1 MEGKPTEFRK
11 TKEFLICIDS
21 DGCAIDTM
29 DLKHRKSF
37 APCTVYEWGLEEYR
51 DAIQKRWRE
60 ISLYSMDR
68 GVNRFIGLAK
78 ILKDINENYKH
89 VEDLDS
95 LLNWVQNADELSND
109 SLKRE
114 IERTGSP
121 CLKKVL
127 DWSELVNG
135 SIRMINTDKK
145 VPFDGVREALEKMTG
160 FADIAIVTAANEEEI
175 RKEWV
180 YWDMMEYVEHIYA
193 QEAGSKASTIHSLM
207 SLGYAPDHILMI
219 GDAPAD
225 LKAAQENGVL
235 FYPINVR
242 EEKQCWEE
250 FRREA
255 ANSFRNGIYAGRYQ
269 DEKIT
274 EFYDNLAG

>member
-1 MEGKPTEFRK
+1 MDGKPAEFKK

-37 APCTVYEWGLEEYR
+37 APCTVFVWELEEYSE
-51 DAIQKRWRE
+51 AIQRRWRE

-78 ILKDINENYKH
+78 ILKDIDENYKR

-95 LLNWVQNADELSND
+95 LLKWVEEADELSND
-109 SLKRE
+109 SLKQE
-114 IERTGSP
+114 IGRTGST

-127 DWSELVNG
+127 TWSELVNG
-135 SIRMINTDKK
+135 SIRMINADQKM
-145 VPFDGVREALEKMTG
+145 PFEGVKDALQKMNG
-160 FADIAIVTAANEEEI
+160 FADIAIVTAADEDEI
-175 RKEWV
+175 RKEWD
-180 YWDMMEYVEHIYA
+180 YWKMSGYVNEIYA
-193 QEAGSKASTIHSLM
+193 QEAGSKSKTIHTLK

-225 LKAAQENGVL
+225 LKAAEENGVL

-255 ANSFRNGIYAGRYQ
+255 ANRFRNGIYAGRYQ
-269 DEKIT
+269 QEKIT
-274 EFYDNLAG
+274 EFFDNLSG

>member
-1 MEGKPTEFRK
+1 
-11 TKEFLICIDS
+11 
-21 DGCAIDTM
+21 
-29 DLKHRKSF
+29 
-37 APCTVYEWGLEEYR
+37 
-51 DAIQKRWRE
+51 
-60 ISLYSMDR
+60 MDR

-255 ANSFRNGIYAGRYQ
+255 ANRFRNGIYAGRYQ

>member
-1 MEGKPTEFRK
+1 MEGKPTEFKK

-21 DGCAIDTM
+21 DGCALDTM
-29 DLKHRKSF
+29 DLKHRKSL
-37 APCTVYEWGLEEYR
+37 APCTVYEWGLEEFR
-51 DAIQKRWRE
+51 DAIQRRWRE

-78 ILKDINENYKH
+78 ILKDINENYKR

-95 LLNWVQNADELSND
+95 LLTWVQNQDELSVD
-109 SLKRE
+109 SLKAE
-114 IERTGSP
+114 IERTDSP

-127 DWSELVNG
+127 AWSELVSG
-135 SIRMINTDKK
+135 SIRMIDTDQKI
-145 VPFDGVREALEKMTG
+145 PFEGVREALEKMTG
-160 FADIAIVTAANEEEI
+160 FADIAIVTASNEEEI

-180 YWDMMEYVEHIYA
+180 YWDMIEYVEHIYA
-193 QEAGSKASTIHSLM
+193 QEAGSKASSIHRLKE
-207 SLGYAPDHILMI
+207 LGYAPDHILMI

-235 FYPINVR
+235 FFPINVR
-242 EEKQCWEE
+242 EEKQSWEE
-250 FRREA
+250 FRREG
-255 ANSFRNGIYAGRYQ
+255 ANRFRNGIYAGRYQ

-274 EFYDNLAG
+274 DFYDNLAG